1 MRRFFKHSITTIFL
15 ALLVAPSWASLIS
28 STDRTEIETDETLQ
42 LTLTYSGQSVSDE
55 PNFSPLNKDFEI
67 LSNNRQQQ
75 YSWINGETK
84 SSIDWK
90 ILLLPKRQG
99 KLTIPAIKFKGHTS
113 KPVNIVVR
121 KANTTANT
129 ASNQPVFVQTSTDR
143 TSAYIQEQIIL
154 THRLHY
160 SVALQDIS
168 ISEFEIPDAVIQQVS
183 EQRFN
188 KTINGKNYAIIE
200 VKFALFPQAVGKLT
214 IPRQRF
220 TAFEANGSQFG
231 SFFSRGNRLMRLT
244 EEKVIDILPVPS
256 HISASRW
263 MPSSQVTLEESWSN
277 QSATL
282 TAGEPITRTIK
293 ISALGLTAA
302 QIQPLPSIENTELK
316 LYPDQAVL
324 EDMQTNRG
332 ILGVRTESVAI
343 VPNQAGQITLP
354 SVEVKWWDTLNQR
367 MQTSRLPEKT
377 FSVIAA
383 ENTPQISYENNFT
396 DQLDTTTDSR
406 AEGDDFSELTRW
418 SLSLNAV
425 LIAVIAALLFWR
437 RNTWTLRSGRE
448 TTELPSSKQRL
459 NQIAKQAADGNLA
472 AMRDSILL
480 WGAEV
485 FADKPPR
492 SLNQLAKLMANSDLK
507 QQFERLDQG
516 LYQESDKQAP
526 EVDTKAIINAL
537 KRFSNNSHNNPR
549 RGTELKPLYPS
560 TE

>member
-15 ALLVAPSWASLIS
+15 AFLAAPSWASLIS
-28 STDRTEIETDETLQ
+28 SIDRTEIETDETLQ

-84 SSIDWK
+84 SSTDWK

-129 ASNQPVFVQTSTDR
+129 ASNQPVFVQTSTDK

-231 SFFSRGNRLMRLT
+231 GFFSRGNRLMRLT
-244 EEKVIDILPVPS
+244 EEKIIDILPVPS

-332 ILGVRTESVAI
+332 ILGVRSESVAI

-425 LIAVIAALLFWR
+425 LIAAIAALLFWR
-437 RNTWTLRSGRE
+437 RNTRPLRSGRE

-485 FADKPPR
+485 FADQPPR

-507 QQFERLDQG
+507 QQFDRLDQG
-516 LYQESDKQAP
+516 LYQVSDNQAP

-537 KRFSNNSHNNPR
+537 KRFSNNSHNNRR